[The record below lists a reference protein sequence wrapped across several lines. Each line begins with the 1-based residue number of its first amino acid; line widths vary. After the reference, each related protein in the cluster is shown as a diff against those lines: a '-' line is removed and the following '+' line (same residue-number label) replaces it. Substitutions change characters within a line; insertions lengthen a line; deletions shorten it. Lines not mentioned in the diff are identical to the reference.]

1 MKRKAK
7 PEEMAEELKVEAPEV
22 NNEAFLR
29 ESTAGTVIEI
39 GVAYREFVQ
48 YLDGNFPPWSELPD
62 ETKQLYAQ
70 SVDYVRTGNAPR
82 SEFERVVR
90 RLLDESPLADRVA
103 A

>member
-7 PEEMAEELKVEAPEV
+7 LEESVEELEVEAPGA
-22 NNEAFLR
+22 NDAAFLR
-29 ESTAGTVIEI
+29 ESSAGIVIEI

-48 YLDGNFPPWSELPD
+48 YLDANFPPWSELPD
-62 ETKQLYAQ
+62 ETKQLYVQ